1 MQILKWNHVTAH
13 IDTLTSNEDSYRN
26 ILRKK
31 LKSLH
36 QFSYFKIRKN
46 KRHQPVLSQRRQ
58 HLQHRQTEVSSDSCF
73 CCSTYVF
80 IFFLELCALS

>member
-13 IDTLTSNEDSYRN
+13 IDTLTWNEDSYRN